1 MKVEKKLKKN
11 KIIFDLLDSTCS
23 HYLVTGGN
31 LEFYHQENGKT
42 EKTICKE
49 GDALWVGSF
58 TKHSFYGYGSLAKIS
73 DGQNLNYLEKF
84 DIGNLYNLPFTL
96 KRARKDK
103 VNWGYDA

>member
-1 MKVEKKLKKN
+1 MKNPNKYGVIKINKDR
-11 KIIFDLLDSTCS
+11 KIIKTTCAD
-23 HYLVTGGN
+23 
-31 LEFYHQENGKT
+31 
-42 EKTICKE
+42 

-58 TKHSFYGYGSLAKIS
+58 TEHGFYGDGSLAKIS

-103 VNWGYDA
+103 VNWGYDN